1 MKRGSLRLRLLAA
14 GAVSVLAALALSA
27 FGLAV
32 LFERH
37 VERRVE
43 AELQVH
49 LDQIVAGLDRNP
61 QGAFM
66 LSRPVADPR
75 FAVPLSGLYWQIDVD
90 ATRLR
95 SRSLWDSE
103 LPLPAD
109 ELADGT
115 IHRHRI
121 AGPGQSELIALERGV
136 TLPAR
141 LGSATMRAVVAID
154 SAEVR
159 SATRAFAD
167 ELVPYLTVL
176 ALFLIGAAYFQVSVG
191 LRPLTAVRRR
201 LAAIARGRENRL
213 GRDFPDEILPLAGEV
228 DALLDARDLQLERAR
243 ARAAD
248 LAHGL
253 KTPLQVLS
261 GDVGRLERKGETEI
275 AAEIR
280 DVATAM
286 RRHVDRE
293 LARARMAAGRPDA
306 RADVEEVIRQV
317 VAVVSRTPEG
327 SLREWS
333 VAVPKGLVAR
343 IDPDDLAEAMGN
355 LAENAAR
362 HARRKV
368 SVTARHRD
376 GKVEV
381 AVGDDGPGIAPKDI
395 DHVLSRGGRFDS
407 RGGGA
412 GLGLAIV
419 QDIADAWGGRLD
431 LRSSP
436 DGLQAVFIVSGA

>member
-1 MKRGSLRLRLLAA
+1 
-14 GAVSVLAALALSA
+14 
-27 FGLAV
+27 
-32 LFERH
+32 
-37 VERRVE
+37 VE

-49 LDQIVAGLDRNP
+49 LDQIVAGLDRSAD
-61 QGAFM
+61 GTFM

-75 FAVPLSGLYWQIDVD
+75 FAAPLSGLYWQIDVD

-121 AGPGQSELIALERGV
+121 AGPGESELIALERGV

-141 LGSATMRAVVAID
+141 LGGRTMRAAVAID
-154 SAEVR
+154 AAEVR
-159 SATRAFAD
+159 SATRDFAD

-176 ALFLIGAAYFQVSVG
+176 ALFLIGAAYVQVSVG
-191 LRPLTAVRRR
+191 LRPLAAVRRR
-201 LAAIARGRENRL
+201 LSAIAMGRESRL
-213 GRDFPDEILPLAGEV
+213 GGDFPDEILPLAGEV
-228 DALLDARDLQLERAR
+228 DALLDARDVQLERAR

-306 RADVEEVIRQV
+306 RADIDGVIRQV

-333 VAVPKGLVAR
+333 VAVPRGLVAR

-368 SVTARHRD
+368 SVTARRED
-376 GKVEV
+376 GKIEI
-381 AVGDDGPGIAPKDI
+381 AVIDDGPGIASRDM

-419 QDIADAWGGRLD
+419 QDIADAWDGRVD

-436 DGLQAVFIVSGA
+436 DGLEAVFIVSGT